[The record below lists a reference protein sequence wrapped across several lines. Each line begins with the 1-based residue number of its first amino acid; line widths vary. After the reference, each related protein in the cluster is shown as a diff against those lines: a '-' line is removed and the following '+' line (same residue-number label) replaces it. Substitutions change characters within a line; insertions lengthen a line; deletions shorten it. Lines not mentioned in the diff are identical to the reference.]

1 MLRTFIWGLPHQYQ
15 ARAPAGTTIALETPG
30 IGAWTLTRTAT
41 GWSLDEGQA
50 DAPAVGLQISGEAAW
65 RLLTGARYDAR
76 QVQLSG
82 DPAPA
87 GPLLRVPA
95 SSSKATTALT
105 MDDYARSSAG
115 QRLLD
120 AALVPRVHTGGYAV
134 PATPIRLPSGSVKW
148 PTTRPVGARSGPI
161 RRLPPRL
168 SAFCRAASTSGTPT

>member
-15 ARAPAGTTIALETPG
+15 ARAPAGTTIALEIPD

-50 DAPAVGLQISGEAAW
+50 DAPAVGLPISGEAAW

-87 GPLLRVPA
+87 EP
-95 SSSKATTALT
+95 S
-105 MDDYARSSAG
+105 
-115 QRLLD
+115 
-120 AALVPRVHTGGYAV
+120 
-134 PATPIRLPSGSVKW
+134 SGSRHHRLRQPPRSRW
-148 PTTRPVGARSGPI
+148 MTTRDRQQGKGCLMRH
-161 RRLPPRL
+161 
-168 SAFCRAASTSGTPT
+168 